1 MIKLYKYM
9 GIILIPFIK
18 INLLLR
24 IMNGKENKIR
34 IHERYGK
41 SSIKR
46 PVGDLVWLHAASIG
60 EFKSADLIINKLYKK
75 YTILVTTTTLSAA
88 NYASKYYSQKII
100 HQFAPLDIYPWVNS
114 FLNKWEPK
122 LVVWIESDL
131 WPTTMY
137 LIKKKTIK
145 SLLVNVRMSPNSFEK
160 WKKIKFFYRQITDC
174 FSDIFAQSQLDR
186 ERIIKLTNRDV
197 QYIGNL
203 KLSSNLVFENNKKNS
218 NLLISKKIL
227 MLASTHENEEEQLLP
242 IIKNLLKQIKNLK
255 IIIAPRHIERSD
267 SILKL
272 FNKNNIISKIIDE
285 NNEVFNEDVFIINT
299 FGNMHYYFDLSDVV
313 FLGGSIVKKGGHNP
327 IEPANNNCA
336 ILSGPHIFNW
346 QNIYEDMLKNEACLI
361 IQQLNTLEK
370 NIYDL
375 FTDDNLLM
383 NMKKRSIA
391 ISQKKFFESEKL
403 MNSMNKLLGIPS
415 C

>member
-242 IIKNLLKQIKNLK
+242 IIKNLLTQIKNLK

-361 IQQLNTLEK
+361 IGQLNT
-370 NIYDL
+370 
-375 FTDDNLLM
+375 
-383 NMKKRSIA
+383 SVV
-391 ISQKKFFESEKL
+391 FFRR
-403 MNSMNKLLGIPS
+403 
-415 C
+415 